1 MSKQK
6 IFEIIHVN
14 DSSENTQEEEMTNQN
29 TLSPNSN
36 NSKFIFMITKNH
48 NNELLNKK
56 RGRPSRKYK
65 KNPELNHNKYKI
77 DNIRIKIKTHFH
89 SFIIGFFNDLIKLKF
104 KIQRY
109 KFRKIPYS
117 ITKDVSIKKNLSLKK
132 DN

>member
-1 MSKQK
+1 MFQK
-6 IFEIIHVN
+6 RKTSIKI
-14 DSSENTQEEEMTNQN
+14 NQN
-29 TLSPNSN
+29 
-36 NSKFIFMITKNH
+36 F
-48 NNELLNKK
+48 
-56 RGRPSRKYK
+56 G
-65 KNPELNHNKYKI
+65 LNHNKYKI
-77 DNIRIKIKTHFH
+77 DNIRIKVKIHYH